1 MKNNI
6 KKRLVI
12 GDIHGHI
19 EPFKTI
25 YEKEDP
31 DDVIILGDY
40 FDSFHGS
47 DEEIINCFK
56 TIVKMKKNHTKGEF
70 VMLIGNHDFHY
81 MDLSEH
87 YSGKRKSYELA
98 VSTLLD
104 NEREN
109 LQYFYIDD
117 INKTVYSHAGIMNA
131 WLSENRLFIND
142 LHDLENI
149 DESKFKFTFRGGDSG
164 FGDGPY
170 ASPIWVRPSTLVE
183 DMYKDESGWI
193 WTQIVGHT
201 SSKTSR
207 IYCGKSMEKQLGSHS
222 YKYSQDAN
230 GLLEQYEL
238 PEWPFLYVVDS
249 MPYYYIIEEIDSIS
263 EKLIYREVK
272 SNNINGKTR
281 TDTVNERINELY
293 KLVIEKMEKTN

>member
-1 MKNNI
+1 MKDNII

-56 TIVKMKKNHTKGEF
+56 TIVEMKKNHSKGEF

-104 NEREN
+104 KEREN

-117 INKTVYSHAGIMNA
+117 TNKTVYSHAGIMNA

-170 ASPIWVRPSTLVE
+170 ASPIWVRPSALVE

-201 SSKTSR
+201 HTRNASV
-207 IYCGKSMEKQLGSHS
+207 YCGPNMLRFIGEHKFE
-222 YKYSQDAN
+222 YKTTETE
-230 GLLEQYEL
+230 LLEQYNQF
-238 PEWPFLYVVDS
+238 EWPFLYVIDS
-249 MPYYYIIEEIDSIS
+249 MPSYYVVEYIDSTTNKILERMVILDS
-263 EKLIYREVK
+263 AAK
-272 SNNINGKTR
+272 SRK
-281 TDTVNERINELY
+281 DMVDKRIEDLY
-293 KLVIEKMEKTN
+293 KQLIGEK

>member
-1 MKNNI
+1 MKDNII

-56 TIVKMKKNHTKGEF
+56 TIVEMKKNHTKGEF

-104 NEREN
+104 KERKN

-117 INKTVYSHAGIMNA
+117 TNKTVYSHAGIMNA

-170 ASPIWVRPSTLVE
+170 ASPIWVRPSTLIE

-193 WTQIVGHT
+193 WTQMVGHT
-201 SSKTSR
+201 NSR
-207 IYCGKSMEKQLGSHS
+207 NASIYCRPNMTRLSGEHKFE
-222 YKYSQDAN
+222 YKTTETE
-230 GLLEQYEL
+230 LLEQYNQVD
-238 PEWPFLYVVDS
+238 WPFLYVIDS
-249 MPYYYIIEEIDSIS
+249 MPSYYVVEYIDSTTNKI
-263 EKLIYREVK
+263 L
-272 SNNINGKTR
+272 
-281 TDTVNERINELY
+281 ERIVILDSVARSRNDMINKRIEDLY
-293 KLVIEKMEKTN
+293 KQLIGEK